1 MKGSFGASW
10 TVLLFQIIK
19 APRSSS
25 PLSPSGPDQ
34 DSTVLCARRHCL
46 DVLLEP
52 SLLKSSHPFQRIL
65 GEREK
70 FTVVLSSLKQ
80 ILAYSPFPFNTV
92 GTVNAKLQGKGSI
105 FSRMYLQTYR
115 IWVHIRRV
123 PCAKILGQALH
134 GTFKV
139 PFVGAALTPW
149 DRLPQCLLLC
159 RFTWLPG
166 RLFSFTQFDLRG
178 TAFAQRQM
186 FSSPLTFR
194 DWISKFW

>member
-1 MKGSFGASW
+1 M
-10 TVLLFQIIK
+10 
-19 APRSSS
+19 
-25 PLSPSGPDQ
+25 
-34 DSTVLCARRHCL
+34 LCARRHCL
-46 DVLLEP
+46 EVLLEP

-80 ILAYSPFPFNTV
+80 IPAYSAFPFNTV
-92 GTVNAKLQGKGSI
+92 GRGGHGQCKASRKGLHFLQNVLTN
-105 FSRMYLQTYR
+105 LQDLSTHKESH
-115 IWVHIRRV
+115 VS
-123 PCAKILGQALH
+123 CAKILGQALH

-139 PFVGAALTPW
+139 RSVGADLMPW
-149 DRLPQCLLLC
+149 DLLPQGLLLC

-166 RLFSFTQFDLRG
+166 WLFSFTQFDLQG